1 MPTTYEVGREL
12 CEKLHGQHSGAA
24 MVAALQ
30 NICPEYMDITMEW
43 AYAGITAR
51 PGLPLET
58 RVLILLAACIC
69 RGELPAQVKAYTEA
83 AIGLGISKQAITET
97 ILQTLP
103 IAGFP
108 AVTNAFLAIQDV
120 FPTVPKE

>member
-1 MPTTYEVGREL
+1 
-12 CEKLHGQHSGAA
+12 

-30 NICPEYMDITMEW
+30 NICPEYMDITMEL

-108 AVTNAFLAIQDV
+108 AVTNAFLALQDV